1 MQLSAPHFPSLQ
13 VSSQL
18 LSASASLQTLAASL
32 PSSYQAKF
40 AAIIASLNASI
51 ALLNSSIGWDSA
63 PASGVLGAAAYTP
76 VHQLYVGVKGE
87 VCCQLPD
94 QVCVGG
100 RGLWGVTWILPRIY
114 YWIYAWI
121 CCQLAGCLTRSVG
134 GRPDGMMYPCRPRNP
149 ALLLLLFY
157 YSNDFFVAT

>member
-94 QVCVGG
+94 QVCGV
-100 RGLWGVTWILPRIY
+100 WGSGVLPRWCAASIVGSTPGSAAS
-114 YWIYAWI
+114 W
-121 CCQLAGCLTRSVG
+121 QLPDQISG
-134 GRPDGMMYPCRPRNP
+134 GRPGGMMYPVY
-149 ALLLLLFY
+149 LLGPYLCC
-157 YSNDFFVAT
+157 FFASTLMTQHWLRI

>member
-51 ALLNSSIGWDSA
+51 ALLNASIGWDSA

-94 QVCVGG
+94 QVGG
-100 RGLWGVTWILPRIY
+100 RASRVLFGSTLGSSSGSTI
-114 YWIYAWI
+114 
-121 CCQLAGCLTRSVG
+121 GSSTLTQSAERRS
-134 GRPDGMMYPCRPRNP
+134 PHP
-149 ALLLLLFY
+149 
-157 YSNDFFVAT
+157 